1 MQKILIKAESI
12 IGVPTNREGRKK
24 EMYSR
29 KNIVSTKDARANFF
43 KNSNDKE
50 LDEFTFNM
58 WKSEL
63 EKELP
68 NFWESMSELRRR

>member
-1 MQKILIKAESI
+1 M
-12 IGVPTNREGRKK
+12 GREKK
-24 EMYSR
+24 EMYTK

-43 KNSNDKE
+43 KNSKEIE
-50 LDEFTFNM
+50 LDDSTFNM

-68 NFWESMSELRRR
+68 TFWESMTEFRRR